1 MSLNFQDC
9 EFMLSAVKPQH
20 YPTHSLNEV
29 ALVGRSNVGKSS
41 LINTIVNR
49 RSLART
55 SNQPGRTQTLNFYRV
70 DTLGIVDLPG
80 YGFAK
85 VSKTVKEQ
93 WKPMIEGYLLNR
105 ANLVGVL
112 QLIDIRHPPTE
123 DDLMMN
129 EWLRELAIPSWAVVT
144 KADKISRGKHKP
156 TAEKLQKVL
165 QVPVTIFSA
174 ETGVGKQEVAGILG
188 NLARSERF
196 RS

>member
-9 EFMLSAVKPQH
+9 EFLLSAVKPQH
-20 YPTHSLNEV
+20 YPTHTLNEV

-70 DTLGIVDLPG
+70 DTLSLVDLPG

-93 WKPMIEGYLLNR
+93 WQPMIEGYLLNR
-105 ANLVGVL
+105 TNLVGIL
-112 QLIDIRHPPTE
+112 QLIDIRHPPTK
-123 DDLMMN
+123 DDLTMN
-129 EWLRELAIPSWAVVT
+129 EWLRELAIPTWAVIT
-144 KADKISRGKHKP
+144 KADKISRGNYKP
-156 TAEKLQKVL
+156 TADKLQKLL
-165 QVPVTIFSA
+165 QVPVIVFSA
-174 ETGVGKQEVAGILG
+174 ETGVGKAEVAAILTA
-188 NLARSERF
+188 LAKSERF
-196 RS
+196 R